1 MAFLLACQLSSDA
14 TPVSVS
20 AQVARPVR
28 VERASFAWR
37 DEIRR
42 DPLSPDSTAMREYVV
57 YGWKPMRPDNS
68 HPMPLLLFSP
78 GVGVSP
84 LAYDSLLSAVAR
96 AGYVVLAVAHTYT
109 TYRVTLPDGRVIRA
123 EDSRVPFNFATHVD
137 ILVSDLIATLDYVA
151 RHRDANDTR
160 FEDVDLTR
168 VGAFGHSYG
177 GSISAEA
184 CHRDRRFKAGLNL
197 DGSVFGNTV
206 TKGVPCPFL
215 LVMADLPWIQ
225 RFRDEP
231 RYYPDRDQG
240 RLHEE
245 MMFSRS
251 PRMYWLT
258 VDGLEHMSFTDAA
271 FAPTRAERLVSWVAR
286 RLDAPSVRALT
297 TQYVQAFF
305 GHTLRGDGESPVLRR
320 SPYSFAV
327 LRRSQR

>member
-1 MAFLLACQLSSDA
+1 MRRLFGRSRARAARDVTAFILVCHVSLGA
-14 TPVSVS
+14 TPLSLS
-20 AQVARPVR
+20 AQAVGRGH
-28 VERASFAWR
+28 VERTSFAWR
-37 DEIRR
+37 DESRR
-42 DPLSPDSTAMREYVV
+42 DPLSPDTMAMREYAVH
-57 YGWKPMRPDNS
+57 GWKPIRQDNT
-68 HPMPLLLFSP
+68 HPLPLLLFSP

-109 TYRVTLPDGRVIRA
+109 THRVTLPDRRVIRS

-137 ILVSDLIATLDYVA
+137 ILAADLIAVLDYVA
-151 RHRDANDTR
+151 RHRNAKDSR

-184 CHRDRRFKAGLNL
+184 CFRDRRFKAALNL

-206 TKGVPCPFL
+206 TRGVPCPFM
-215 LVMADLPWIQ
+215 LVMAELPWIQ
-225 RFRDEP
+225 RFRGEP

-271 FAPTRAERLVSWVAR
+271 FAPP
-286 RLDAPSVRALT
+286 APTDSSP
-297 TQYVQAFF
+297 
-305 GHTLRGDGESPVLRR
+305 GSPDGSM
-320 SPYSFAV
+320 
-327 LRRSQR
+327 Q